1 MLLELQ
7 KPPAPVALQG
17 RLCLSGKPHEYKR
30 SLVWLNLPYP
40 TNWEEP
46 KVRRPPLSIS
56 ILQRRQGTPPSNL
69 PPPIKISPF
78 SLFVPDDGNVSFFFS
93 PFFLFVSCSLAAMST
108 RVDFYSGA
116 AWSAMPSVATR
127 PISVVDVCCRHTLHV
142 SWQPAVVPSAS
153 ICLPLRKVCLL
164 LLVDVLPC
172 ARKWCRFASRLSPSA
187 LR

>member
-1 MLLELQ
+1 MLLILQ

-40 TNWEEP
+40 TKLGKP
-46 KVRRPPLSIS
+46 RARRPPLSIS

-69 PPPIKISPF
+69 PPPIKLSKF
-78 SLFVPDDGNVSFFFS
+78 LLFL
-93 PFFLFVSCSLAAMST
+93 FLFPMMEMCFVSCSLAAMST

-142 SWQPAVVPSAS
+142 SWQPAVVPSAP

-164 LLVDVLPC
+164 LLVDVLLC
-172 ARKWCRFASRLSPSA
+172 ARKWWVKERGDH
-187 LR
+187 LRNANP